1 MSSAKET
8 INEEQN
14 TDKHLVMQTKPISS
28 VSKRKLVD
36 LPVTEVKHVKI
47 VEERIESQD
56 LACALCNKKLRFIS
70 TFTCRCQ
77 KCFCAKHRFH
87 DQHSCTFDYRT
98 EARSKLKEIN
108 PKVAP
113 KKISE

>member
-1 MSSAKET
+1 MSSTKET

-14 TDKHLVMQTKPISS
+14 TDKHLVMQTKPIPSM
-28 VSKRKLVD
+28 SKRKLVD
-36 LPVTEVKHVKI
+36 HPVSEVKHVKV
-47 VEERIESQD
+47 VEEKIEHQSMV
-56 LACALCNKKLRFIS
+56 CALCNKKLRFIS

-77 KCFCAKHRFH
+77 KCFCAKHRFY
-87 DQHSCTFDYRT
+87 DQHSCTFDYKT
-98 EARSKLKEIN
+98 EARNKLMEVN

>member
-1 MSSAKET
+1 MSSTKET

-14 TDKHLVMQTKPISS
+14 ADKHLVMQTKAIPS
-28 VSKRKLVD
+28 VSKRKLID
-36 LPVTEVKHVKI
+36 LPVAEVKHVKV
-47 VEERIESQD
+47 VEEKIESQVMV
-56 LACALCNKKLRFIS
+56 CALCSKRLRLIS

-77 KCFCAKHRFH
+77 KCFCAKHRFY
-87 DQHSCTFDYRT
+87 DQHSCTFDYKT
-98 EARSKLKEIN
+98 EARSRLMKVN